1 VHAMSHRFSLFA
13 FKSLTSPFIA
23 LLHRIHSSYAMVD
36 ESTQTLLAVGDAA
49 TNAKTISSAESD
61 VAVFPSSSNDIIE
74 KMAKDIPVLTDYWK
88 KSTVTEAVRSA
99 YHNVIW
105 LPGMVESF
113 IPDLEFLTVDNSTV
127 VYFESHLVAGLDLP
141 PSKFLVS
148 ILNFLR
154 CELVHLNPNAIAA
167 LNCFTMLCEC
177 WLRITLDNNL
187 FWYFYY
193 LARYDKTV
201 FFGIGL
207 SQRRCHR
214 KEYLDATFK
223 GC

>member
-193 LARYDKTV
+193 
-201 FFGIGL
+201 
-207 SQRRCHR
+207 
-214 KEYLDATFK
+214 
-223 GC
+223 